1 MTCKSKD
8 VPTAESLA
16 FWYHELSRAS
26 VLVCEIE
33 RVSTYVPIPGLEDS
47 EHVFKE
53 FRMDYLIIVLVA
65 IGTVEHPVNL
75 QNIAICGSALCLMN
89 AVFLLSS

>member
-26 VLVCEIE
+26 LLVWERD
-33 RVSTYVPIPGLEDS
+33 RVSTYVPIPGLRQSDHIDRIFNTE
-47 EHVFKE
+47 
-53 FRMDYLIIVLVA
+53 YLIIVLVA
-65 IGTVEHPVNL
+65 VCTI
-75 QNIAICGSALCLMN
+75 
-89 AVFLLSS
+89 